1 MVCLAYRIMPGTHH
15 TLGRETY
22 LAPVRWDKNAWP
34 VVNANGTISLEM
46 DVTTLPQQEMKG
58 RPERIDFK
66 EGKLSSEWIHLQNPE
81 AKNYTFTKDG
91 KLRLIATPVTLSDWK
106 SPTFAALRQEHF
118 DMEASVPVVLHKAEA
133 NDEAGLSVFMEFHS
147 HYDLF
152 VRQDKDQKRSV
163 GLRYKLGEI
172 THYAKE
178 VSLPTSGEVEL
189 VVKSDINYYYFGY
202 KVNGIYHDLGK
213 MNTRYLSTETAG
225 GFTGVVLGLY
235 AVSASKES
243 EMCADFG
250 CFKYKGK

>member
-1 MVCLAYRIMPGTHH
+1 
-15 TLGRETY
+15 
-22 LAPVRWDKNAWP
+22 
-34 VVNANGTISLEM
+34 
-46 DVTTLPQQEMKG
+46 
-58 RPERIDFK
+58 
-66 EGKLSSEWIHLQNPE
+66 
-81 AKNYTFTKDG
+81 
-91 KLRLIATPVTLSDWK
+91 
-106 SPTFAALRQEHF
+106 
-118 DMEASVPVVLHKAEA
+118 MEASAPVVLHKAEA